1 MNIDINIIGNVLIA
15 IFLYNI
21 ILKAI
26 SVFFVKQM
34 MKSDVAQKKKKEYID
49 ELSKKLDKLSKSI

>member
-15 IFLYNI
+15 MFLYNI

-26 SVFFVKQM
+26 AVFFVKQM